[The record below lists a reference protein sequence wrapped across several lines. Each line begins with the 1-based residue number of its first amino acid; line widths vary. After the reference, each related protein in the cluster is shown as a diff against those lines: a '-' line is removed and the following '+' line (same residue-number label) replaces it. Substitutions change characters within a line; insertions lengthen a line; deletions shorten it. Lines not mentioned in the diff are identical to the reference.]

1 MNQGVSRM
9 PGPFISRLDVS
20 IIANVNRRSFPPCYH
35 SRTRKVTVT
44 GWRKMM
50 AVETRAPTFSM
61 PRSYPQE
68 FQPRW
73 RYCTGSIK
81 ILAKVKRL
89 VSSFHCFTF
98 ARWTRNTII
107 TYYSGTIIHEYNENT
122 SKISFKKRKIIYN
135 NRWID
140 LYLLRV
146 PRAIR

>member
-1 MNQGVSRM
+1 M

-61 PRSYPQE
+61 PRSYRKNFNRDGGIVQARSK
-68 FQPRW
+68 FLQR
-73 RYCTGSIK
+73 
-81 ILAKVKRL
+81 LRL

-107 TYYSGTIIHEYNENT
+107 TYYSGTIVHEYNENT